1 MDFATFKKLV
11 QFYTR
16 FTPSYSKI
24 GYYARGLFIRNYSR
38 SYVGQRWIV
47 TGASGGIGEAIVRE
61 GVRGGAHVL
70 AIARDE
76 LKLKKLADSLGGQ
89 SAQLNYQVADMATVR
104 GVTALGE
111 QIAAEDGEYDVLF
124 NNVGVLFNSLTL
136 TDEGKEATF
145 VTNLLSHYSLT
156 EKLAVSGKLK
166 RGSVVVNMT
175 SGGMYN
181 APLALE
187 NLNVTDPER
196 YMGKAV
202 YGAHKRGQAV
212 LTGYWNERFGGK
224 GISFYVMHPG
234 WAKTAGVKSAL
245 PVFYKLQN
253 LILRTAFQGAETGF
267 WLVATRP
274 ETSTNIDHGVWFDH
288 QLRPAHMFDA
298 TREARCSI
306 GDFVAFLDSEL
317 VAVNQ

>member
-1 MDFATFKKLV
+1 MDFATLKKLV

-16 FTPSYSKI
+16 FTPSYSAI
-24 GYYARGLFIRNYSR
+24 GYYARGLFVHNYSR
-38 SYVGQRWIV
+38 SYTGQRWIV

-76 LKLKKLADSLGGQ
+76 LKLKRLADSLGNQ
-89 SAQLNYQVADMATVR
+89 SAQIQCQVADMATVR

-111 QIAAEDGEYDVLF
+111 QLAAEATEYDVLF
-124 NNVGVLFNSLTL
+124 NNVGVLFNNLTI

-187 NLNVTDPER
+187 NLNVTDPKK
-196 YMGKAV
+196 YAGKVV
-202 YGAHKRGQAV
+202 YGAHKRGQAA
-212 LTGYWNERFGGK
+212 LTGYWNQRFDDK

-253 LILRTAFQGAETGF
+253 LILRTPFQGAETGF
-267 WLVATRP
+267 WLIATRP

-306 GDFVAFLDSEL
+306 EEFVGFLDSQLDAE
-317 VAVNQ
+317 NQ

>member
-1 MDFATFKKLV
+1 MDFATLKKLV
-11 QFYTR
+11 QFYAR

-38 SYVGQRWIV
+38 SYSGQRWIV

-76 LKLKKLADSLGGQ
+76 LKLKRLSDSLGNQ
-89 SAQLNYQVADMATVR
+89 SAQMQYQVADMATVR

-111 QIAAEDGEYDVLF
+111 QLTADDAEYDVLF

-187 NLNVTDPER
+187 NLNVIDPEK
-196 YMGKAV
+196 YAGKAV

-212 LTGYWNERFGGK
+212 LTGYWNQRFGHK
-224 GISFYVMHPG
+224 DISFYVMHPG

-245 PVFYKLQN
+245 PIFYKLQN
-253 LILRTAFQGAETGF
+253 LILRTPFQGAETGF

-306 GDFVAFLDSEL
+306 EEFVEFLDSQL
-317 VAVNQ
+317 GVAGQ